1 MRLARSTALP
11 AQTLHDNVDAKWGEN
26 SPSFSERRR
35 SGAQECA
42 IHELFHKE
50 DYKLFFSSFFLS
62 LSLSLSLFL
71 SFAPFGQ
78 SNPSIDQYLFGLSVR
93 TTRVTQKILSER
105 PLLSSLAYECIVATV
120 GLSLSHSP
128 SLKYH
133 RGVYGIYCNK
143 SVTP

>member
-26 SPSFSERRR
+26 STSFSERRR

-50 DYKLFFSSFFLS
+50 DYKLFLS
-62 LSLSLSLFL
+62 SLFL

-105 PLLSSLAYECIVATV
+105 PLLSSLAYECIVATD

>member
-50 DYKLFFSSFFLS
+50 DYKLFLS
-62 LSLSLSLFL
+62 SLFL